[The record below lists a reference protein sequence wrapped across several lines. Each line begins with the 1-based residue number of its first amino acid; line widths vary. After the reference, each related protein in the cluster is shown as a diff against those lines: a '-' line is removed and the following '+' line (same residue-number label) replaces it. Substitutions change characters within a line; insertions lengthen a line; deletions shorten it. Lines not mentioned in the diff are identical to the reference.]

1 MKRFIVD
8 FTIVNGRKSFI
19 CVDAENE
26 FDAVRVFY
34 QVLANELANDPWV
47 PDELKEGKN
56 FFELALAN
64 HTVFKVTERTEG

>member
-26 FDAVRVFY
+26 FDAVRAFY
-34 QVLANELANDPWV
+34 QALAYELENDPWV
-47 PDELKEGKN
+47 VDAPADTDW
-56 FFELALAN
+56 LALAMKN
-64 HTVFKVTERTEG
+64 HRVDKVTERTEG